1 MKLSLII
8 KMSNRIFG
16 MKKRSIMKDFGKLI
30 IKIEKKYQK
39 LFELLIYSGLTD
51 GSVLFKILN
60 FSKSTKVPD
69 TFSYTKNMSG

>member
-1 MKLSLII
+1 
-8 KMSNRIFG
+8 
-16 MKKRSIMKDFGKLI
+16 MKDLGKLL
-30 IKIEKKYQK
+30 KNIEKKYQK

-51 GSVLFKILN
+51 GSVLFKTLN